1 MILILVSIIIIII
14 IIILWPPKWTDIH
27 RDFFPNAKICHRC
40 TQVPGINET
49 KDDDGDDDYVNG
61 NSKSNWNCSNYKL
74 KLHRYTGIDIISW
87 GLHLAVPPKPLSSM
101 YSQIPYPGYPCTWW
115 TSHRH
120 FFMKY
125 YYHNII
131 IIGKKGTNSTTTCR
145 ENAVENE

>member
-1 MILILVSIIIIII
+1 MLITTCKTLMMILILVSIIII

-49 KDDDGDDDYVNG
+49 KDDDDDDDDDDVNG

-74 KLHRYTGIDIISW
+74 KLHRYTSIDIISW

-101 YSQIPYPGYPCTWW
+101 IVFSDSIPWL
-115 TSHRH
+115 SLHLMNKSSS
-120 FFMKY
+120 FFY
-125 YYHNII
+125 EILLP
-131 IIGKKGTNSTTTCR
+131 
-145 ENAVENE
+145 